1 MIEFQSYIDK
11 INALIATDDL
21 VLLGKEVSEL
31 RSHFDDYLLEQERLH
46 QIAKIEAKEGGNE
59 IEEVDFDS
67 AKEAFYSAFKKFQE
81 IRKQQVALRNALEA
95 ENLKLKKSLM
105 DRLKEVIASEEN
117 ISAAYNA
124 YKEIHETWKKVG
136 DLPREKRDEIQREY
150 SRILE
155 IFFYT
160 MKIYRDIKDHDYK
173 RNAQLKQG
181 VIHRLQ
187 KLRNSNELVRNLEM
201 SLRVLQD
208 EWEEI
213 GPVANDEWE
222 VVKNSYWE
230 AVRSIYDKINA
241 HYEGQRTLLNENI
254 SKKKVIIET
263 LKEILVQ
270 IEDNESSKFWEGKT
284 AEVLKLQED
293 WKKIG
298 AGSKKENDAVW
309 TTFRELCNTFFG
321 AKKALSKKID
331 GHIQENIALKK
342 GLIDEV
348 KAIHQEIDWKLTA
361 DKIIKIQQRWK
372 SIGSAGQKFEN
383 RLWSEFRSACDVFF
397 QAREQFTK
405 DQADELTKNLELKE
419 ALITAINNY
428 QIKDKSTALVDFK
441 IFSQS
446 FNDIGHVPLN
456 KKEVVFNDYKKA
468 LDAKY
473 NELKLEGSE
482 KASLLFSAKL
492 DVMKANPERSK
503 LYQKERADI
512 KRQMDT
518 LNQEALQYET
528 NLGFFAKSKGA
539 DILKKEVEGKIE
551 KIKQEILQ
559 LRGKLKLIPNE

>member
-11 INALIATDDL
+11 INELIAADDL
-21 VLLGKEVSEL
+21 VVLGKEVSEL

-263 LKEILVQ
+263 LKVILEQ
-270 IEDNESSKFWEGKT
+270 IEDNESPKFWEGKT
-284 AEVLKLQED
+284 AEVLKLQEE

-342 GLIDEV
+342 GLIEEV
-348 KAIHQEIDWKLTA
+348 KAIHQEKDWKLTA

-456 KKEVVFNDYKKA
+456 KKEVVFNGYKKA

-473 NELKLEGSE
+473 NDLKLEGSE

>member
-11 INALIATDDL
+11 INELIAADDL
-21 VLLGKEVSEL
+21 VVLGKEVSEL

-59 IEEVDFDS
+59 IEEVDFES
-67 AKEAFYSAFKKFQE
+67 VKEAFYSVFKKFQE

-254 SKKKVIIET
+254 SKKKVIIES
-263 LKEILVQ
+263 LKVILTQ
-270 IEDNESSKFWEGKT
+270 IEDNESPKFWEGKT

-456 KKEVVFNDYKKA
+456 KKEVVFNGYKKA

-503 LYQKERADI
+503 LYQKERSDI

>member
-11 INALIATDDL
+11 INELIAADDL
-21 VLLGKEVSEL
+21 VVLGKEVSEL

-59 IEEVDFDS
+59 IEEVDFES
-67 AKEAFYSAFKKFQE
+67 VKEAFYLVFKKFQE

-254 SKKKVIIET
+254 SKKKVIIES
-263 LKEILVQ
+263 LKVILTQ
-270 IEDNESSKFWEGKT
+270 IEDNESPKFWEGKT
-284 AEVLKLQED
+284 AEVLKLQEE

-456 KKEVVFNDYKKA
+456 KKEVVFNGYKKA

-473 NELKLEGSE
+473 NDLKLEGSE

>member
-11 INALIATDDL
+11 INELIAADDL
-21 VLLGKEVSEL
+21 VVLGKEVSEL

-46 QIAKIEAKEGGNE
+46 QIAKIEAKEAGNE
-59 IEEVDFDS
+59 IEEVDFES
-67 AKEAFYSAFKKFQE
+67 VKEAFYSVFKKFQE

-254 SKKKVIIET
+254 SKKKVIIES
-263 LKEILVQ
+263 LKVILTQ
-270 IEDNESSKFWEGKT
+270 IEDNESPKFWEGKT
-284 AEVLKLQED
+284 AEVLKLQEE

-456 KKEVVFNDYKKA
+456 KKEVVFNGYKKA

-503 LYQKERADI
+503 LYQKERSDI

>member
-67 AKEAFYSAFKKFQE
+67 AKEAFYSLFKKFQE

-263 LKEILVQ
+263 LKVILVQ

-456 KKEVVFNDYKKA
+456 KKEVVFNGYKKA

-473 NELKLEGSE
+473 NDLKLEGSE

>member
-11 INALIATDDL
+11 INELIAADDL
-21 VLLGKEVSEL
+21 VVLGKEVSEL

-46 QIAKIEAKEGGNE
+46 QIAKIEAKEAGNE
-59 IEEVDFDS
+59 IEEVDFES
-67 AKEAFYSAFKKFQE
+67 VKEAFYSTFKKFQE
-81 IRKQQVALRNALEA
+81 IRKQQVSLKNTLEA

-105 DRLKEVIASEEN
+105 GRLKEVIESEEN
-117 ISAAYNA
+117 ISIAFQA
-124 YKEIHETWKKVG
+124 YKEIHETWKKIG
-136 DLPREKRDEIQREY
+136 DIPREKRDEIQREY

-160 MKIYRDIKDHDYK
+160 MKIYREIKDHDYK

-181 VIHRLQ
+181 IIHRLQ
-187 KLRNSNELVRNLEM
+187 KLRNSNELVRNLET

-241 HYEGQRTLLNENI
+241 HYEGQRTLLSENI
-254 SKKKVIIET
+254 SKKKVLIDS
-263 LKEILVQ
+263 LSVILTQ
-270 IEDNESSKFWEGKT
+270 IEDNESPKFWEGKT

-321 AKKALSKKID
+321 AKKAVSKKID
-331 GHIQENIALKK
+331 GNLQENIALKK

-348 KAIHQEIDWKLTA
+348 KAIHQEKDWKLTA

-372 SIGSAGQKFEN
+372 SIGSAGHKFEN

-397 QAREQFTK
+397 QAREQFAK
-405 DQADELTKNLELKE
+405 DQVDELTNNLSLKE
-419 ALITAINNY
+419 ALIE
-428 QIKDKSTALVDFK
+428 QIETYVISDKSSALLAFK
-441 IFSQS
+441 TFSQS
-446 FNDIGHVPLN
+446 FSEIGHVPLN
-456 KKEVVFNDYKKA
+456 KKEAVYMRFKKA
-468 LDAKY
+468 LDSKY
-473 NELKLEGSE
+473 NDLKLEGDE
-482 KASLLFSAKL
+482 RVKLLFTAKL
-492 DVMKANPERSK
+492 DHIKASPDRTK
-503 LYQKERADI
+503 LYQKERAEI
-512 KRQMDT
+512 KRQMDV
-518 LNQEALQYET
+518 LNHEALQYET

-539 DILKKEVEGKIE
+539 DILKKEVEQKIE

>member
-11 INALIATDDL
+11 INELIAADDL
-21 VLLGKEVSEL
+21 VVLGKEVSEL
-31 RSHFDDYLLEQERLH
+31 RSHFDDYLIEQERLH
-46 QIAKIEAKEGGNE
+46 QIAKAEAKEGGNE
-59 IEEVDFDS
+59 IEEVDFES
-67 AKEAFYSAFKKFQE
+67 VKEVFYSVFKKFQE

-241 HYEGQRTLLNENI
+241 HYEGKRTLLNENI

-263 LKEILVQ
+263 LKVILAQ
-270 IEDNESSKFWEGKT
+270 IEDNESPKFWEGKT
-284 AEVLKLQED
+284 AEVLKLQEE

-342 GLIDEV
+342 GLIEEV
-348 KAIHQEIDWKLTA
+348 KAIHQEKDWKLTA

-456 KKEVVFNDYKKA
+456 KKEVVFNGYKKA

-473 NELKLEGSE
+473 NDLKLEGSE

>member
-11 INALIATDDL
+11 INELIAADDL
-21 VLLGKEVSEL
+21 VVLGKEVSEL

-46 QIAKIEAKEGGNE
+46 QIAKIEAKEAGNE
-59 IEEVDFDS
+59 IEEVEFES
-67 AKEAFYSAFKKFQE
+67 VKEAFYSVFKKFQE

-254 SKKKVIIET
+254 SKKKVIIES
-263 LKEILVQ
+263 LKVILTQ
-270 IEDNESSKFWEGKT
+270 IEDNESPKFWEGKT
-284 AEVLKLQED
+284 AEVLKLQEE

-473 NELKLEGSE
+473 NDLKLEGSE

>member
-11 INALIATDDL
+11 INELIAADDL
-21 VLLGKEVSEL
+21 VVLGKEVSEL

-46 QIAKIEAKEGGNE
+46 QIAKIEAKEAGNE
-59 IEEVDFDS
+59 IEEVDFES
-67 AKEAFYSAFKKFQE
+67 VKEAFYSVFKKFQE

-254 SKKKVIIET
+254 SKKKVIIES
-263 LKEILVQ
+263 LKVILTQ
-270 IEDNESSKFWEGKT
+270 IEDNESPKFWEGKT
-284 AEVLKLQED
+284 AEVLKLQEE

-503 LYQKERADI
+503 LYQKERSDI

>member
-1 MIEFQSYIDK
+1 MIEFQSYVDK

-21 VLLGKEVSEL
+21 VVLGKEASEL
-31 RSHFDDYLLEQERLH
+31 RSHFDDYLLEQERLY
-46 QIAKIEAKEGGNE
+46 QIAKIEAKEGGHE

-117 ISAAYNA
+117 ISVAYNA

-263 LKEILVQ
+263 LKVILAQ
-270 IEDNESSKFWEGKT
+270 IEDNESPKFWEGKT

-372 SIGSAGQKFEN
+372 LIGSAGQKFEN

-456 KKEVVFNDYKKA
+456 KKEVVFNGYKKA

-473 NELKLEGSE
+473 NDLKLEGSE

>member
-67 AKEAFYSAFKKFQE
+67 AKEAFYLAFKKFQE

-263 LKEILVQ
+263 LKVILAQ
-270 IEDNESSKFWEGKT
+270 IEDNESPKFWEGKT

-372 SIGSAGQKFEN
+372 LIGSAGQKFEN

-456 KKEVVFNDYKKA
+456 KKEVVFNGYKKA

>member
-46 QIAKIEAKEGGNE
+46 QIAKIEAKEGGKE

-263 LKEILVQ
+263 LKEILAQ
-270 IEDNESSKFWEGKT
+270 IEDNESPKFWEGKT

-503 LYQKERADI
+503 LYQKERSDI

>member
-67 AKEAFYSAFKKFQE
+67 AKEAFYSLFKKFQE

-254 SKKKVIIET
+254 SKKK
-263 LKEILVQ
+263 
-270 IEDNESSKFWEGKT
+270 D
-284 AEVLKLQED
+284 
-293 WKKIG
+293 
-298 AGSKKENDAVW
+298 
-309 TTFRELCNTFFG
+309 
-321 AKKALSKKID
+321 
-331 GHIQENIALKK
+331 
-342 GLIDEV
+342 
-348 KAIHQEIDWKLTA
+348 
-361 DKIIKIQQRWK
+361 
-372 SIGSAGQKFEN
+372 
-383 RLWSEFRSACDVFF
+383 
-397 QAREQFTK
+397 
-405 DQADELTKNLELKE
+405 
-419 ALITAINNY
+419 
-428 QIKDKSTALVDFK
+428 
-441 IFSQS
+441 
-446 FNDIGHVPLN
+446 
-456 KKEVVFNDYKKA
+456 
-468 LDAKY
+468 
-473 NELKLEGSE
+473 
-482 KASLLFSAKL
+482 
-492 DVMKANPERSK
+492 
-503 LYQKERADI
+503 
-512 KRQMDT
+512 
-518 LNQEALQYET
+518 
-528 NLGFFAKSKGA
+528 
-539 DILKKEVEGKIE
+539 
-551 KIKQEILQ
+551 
-559 LRGKLKLIPNE
+559 

>member
-1 MIEFQSYIDK
+1 M
-11 INALIATDDL
+11 
-21 VLLGKEVSEL
+21 
-31 RSHFDDYLLEQERLH
+31 
-46 QIAKIEAKEGGNE
+46 
-59 IEEVDFDS
+59 
-67 AKEAFYSAFKKFQE
+67 
-81 IRKQQVALRNALEA
+81 
-95 ENLKLKKSLM
+95 
-105 DRLKEVIASEEN
+105 
-117 ISAAYNA
+117 
-124 YKEIHETWKKVG
+124 
-136 DLPREKRDEIQREY
+136 
-150 SRILE
+150 
-155 IFFYT
+155 
-160 MKIYRDIKDHDYK
+160 
-173 RNAQLKQG
+173 
-181 VIHRLQ
+181 
-187 KLRNSNELVRNLEM
+187 
-201 SLRVLQD
+201 
-208 EWEEI
+208 
-213 GPVANDEWE
+213 
-222 VVKNSYWE
+222 
-230 AVRSIYDKINA
+230 
-241 HYEGQRTLLNENI
+241 
-254 SKKKVIIET
+254 
-263 LKEILVQ
+263 
-270 IEDNESSKFWEGKT
+270 
-284 AEVLKLQED
+284 
-293 WKKIG
+293 
-298 AGSKKENDAVW
+298 
-309 TTFRELCNTFFG
+309 
-321 AKKALSKKID
+321 
-331 GHIQENIALKK
+331 
-342 GLIDEV
+342 

-456 KKEVVFNDYKKA
+456 KKEVVFNGYKKA

-503 LYQKERADI
+503 LYQKERSDI

>member
-11 INALIATDDL
+11 INELIAADDL
-21 VLLGKEVSEL
+21 VVLGKEVSEL

-59 IEEVDFDS
+59 IEEVDFES
-67 AKEAFYSAFKKFQE
+67 VKEAFYSVFKKFQE

-254 SKKKVIIET
+254 SKKKVIIES
-263 LKEILVQ
+263 LKVILTQ
-270 IEDNESSKFWEGKT
+270 IEDNESPKFWEGKT
-284 AEVLKLQED
+284 AEVLKLQEE

-503 LYQKERADI
+503 LYQKERSDI

>member
-11 INALIATDDL
+11 INELIAADDL
-21 VLLGKEVSEL
+21 VVLGKEVSEL

-59 IEEVDFDS
+59 IEEVDFES
-67 AKEAFYSAFKKFQE
+67 VKEAFYSVFKKFQE

-254 SKKKVIIET
+254 SKKKVIIES
-263 LKEILVQ
+263 LKVILTQ
-270 IEDNESSKFWEGKT
+270 IEDNESPKFWEGKT
-284 AEVLKLQED
+284 AEVLKLQEE

-456 KKEVVFNDYKKA
+456 KKEVVFNGYKKA

-503 LYQKERADI
+503 LYQKERSDI

>member
-11 INALIATDDL
+11 INELIAADDL
-21 VLLGKEVSEL
+21 VVLGKEVSEL

-59 IEEVDFDS
+59 IEEVDFES
-67 AKEAFYSAFKKFQE
+67 VKEAFYSVFKKFQE

-254 SKKKVIIET
+254 SKKKVIIES
-263 LKEILVQ
+263 LKVILTQ
-270 IEDNESSKFWEGKT
+270 IEDNESPKFWEGKT
-284 AEVLKLQED
+284 AEVLKLQEE

>member
-67 AKEAFYSAFKKFQE
+67 AKEVFYSAFKKFQE

-241 HYEGQRTLLNENI
+241 HYEGQRVLLNENI

-263 LKEILVQ
+263 LKVILAQ
-270 IEDNESSKFWEGKT
+270 IEDNESPKFWEGKT

-397 QAREQFTK
+397 HAREQFTK

-456 KKEVVFNDYKKA
+456 KKEVVFNGYKKA

-473 NELKLEGSE
+473 NDLKLEGSE

-539 DILKKEVEGKIE
+539 DIVKKEVEVKIE

>member
-1 MIEFQSYIDK
+1 
-11 INALIATDDL
+11 
-21 VLLGKEVSEL
+21 
-31 RSHFDDYLLEQERLH
+31 
-46 QIAKIEAKEGGNE
+46 
-59 IEEVDFDS
+59 
-67 AKEAFYSAFKKFQE
+67 
-81 IRKQQVALRNALEA
+81 
-95 ENLKLKKSLM
+95 M

-254 SKKKVIIET
+254 SKKKVIIES
-263 LKEILVQ
+263 LKVILTQ
-270 IEDNESSKFWEGKT
+270 IEDNESPKFWEGKT
-284 AEVLKLQED
+284 AEVLKLQEE

-503 LYQKERADI
+503 LYQKERSDI

>member
-11 INALIATDDL
+11 INELIAADDL
-21 VLLGKEVSEL
+21 VVLGKEVSEL
-31 RSHFDDYLLEQERLH
+31 RSHFVDYLLEQERLH
-46 QIAKIEAKEGGNE
+46 QIAKIEAKEAGNE
-59 IEEVDFDS
+59 IEEVDFES
-67 AKEAFYSAFKKFQE
+67 VKEAFYLVFKKFQE

-254 SKKKVIIET
+254 SKKKVIIES
-263 LKEILVQ
+263 LKVILTQ
-270 IEDNESSKFWEGKT
+270 IEDNESPKFWEGKT
-284 AEVLKLQED
+284 AEVLKLQEE

-503 LYQKERADI
+503 LYQKERSDI

>member
-11 INALIATDDL
+11 INELIAADDL
-21 VLLGKEVSEL
+21 VVLGKEVSEL
-31 RSHFDDYLLEQERLH
+31 RSHFNDYLLEQERLH

-59 IEEVDFDS
+59 IEEVDFES
-67 AKEAFYSAFKKFQE
+67 VKEAFYSTFKKFQE
-81 IRKQQVALRNALEA
+81 IRKQQVSLKNTLEA

-105 DRLKEVIASEEN
+105 GRLKEVIESEEN
-117 ISAAYNA
+117 ISIAFQA
-124 YKEIHETWKKVG
+124 YKEIHETWKKIG
-136 DLPREKRDEIQREY
+136 DIPREKRDEIQREY

-160 MKIYRDIKDHDYK
+160 MKIYREIKDHDYK

-181 VIHRLQ
+181 IIHRLQ
-187 KLRNSNELVRNLEM
+187 KLRNSNELVRNLET

-230 AVRSIYDKINA
+230 SVRSIYDKINA
-241 HYEGQRTLLNENI
+241 HYEGQRTLLSENI
-254 SKKKVIIET
+254 SKKKVLIDS
-263 LKEILVQ
+263 LSAILTQ
-270 IEDNESSKFWEGKT
+270 IEDNESAKFWEGKT
-284 AEVLKLQED
+284 AEVLKLQEE

-309 TTFRELCNTFFG
+309 ASFRELCNSFFA
-321 AKKALSKKID
+321 AKKALSKKIE

-348 KAIHQEIDWKLTA
+348 KAIHQDIDWKLTA

-372 SIGSAGQKFEN
+372 SIGSAGHKFEN

-397 QAREQFTK
+397 KAREQFTK

-419 ALITAINNY
+419 ALIAAISNY
-428 QIKDKSTALVDFK
+428 KIKDKSTALVDFK

-456 KKEVVFNDYKKA
+456 KKEVVFNGYKKA

-512 KRQMDT
+512 KRQMET
-518 LNQEALQYET
+518 LSQEALQYET

>member
-11 INALIATDDL
+11 INELITADDL
-21 VLLGKEVSEL
+21 VVLGKEVSEL
-31 RSHFDDYLLEQERLH
+31 RSHFDDYLIEQERLH
-46 QIAKIEAKEGGNE
+46 QIAKAEAKEGGNE
-59 IEEVDFDS
+59 IEEVDFES
-67 AKEAFYSAFKKFQE
+67 VKEVFYSVFKKFQE

-241 HYEGQRTLLNENI
+241 HYEGKRTLLNENI

-263 LKEILVQ
+263 LKVILAQ
-270 IEDNESSKFWEGKT
+270 IEDNESPKFWEGKT
-284 AEVLKLQED
+284 AEVLKLQEE

-342 GLIDEV
+342 GLIEEV
-348 KAIHQEIDWKLTA
+348 KAIHQEKDWKLTA

-456 KKEVVFNDYKKA
+456 KKEVVFNGYKKA

-473 NELKLEGSE
+473 NDLKLEGSE